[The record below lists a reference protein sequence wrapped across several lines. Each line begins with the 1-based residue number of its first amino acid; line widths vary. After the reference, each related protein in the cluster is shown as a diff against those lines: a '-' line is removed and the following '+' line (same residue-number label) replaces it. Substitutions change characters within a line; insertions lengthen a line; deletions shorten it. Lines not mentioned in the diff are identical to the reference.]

1 MLGCHQ
7 SRNNSCR
14 NVSLSQYK
22 ATQHSGGPI
31 IENKKKNVKLITQ
44 ETGKKLPAGQ
54 MLHNVQ
60 VSENGHNTY
69 TVAVQIRVTRSEW
82 RSKVEG
88 CDGRGGV
95 RAVTGKKISKAGERQ
110 RDRERDPR

>member
-1 MLGCHQ
+1 MKI
-7 SRNNSCR
+7 R
-14 NVSLSQYK
+14 
-22 ATQHSGGPI
+22 
-31 IENKKKNVKLITQ
+31 KKKSQTDYTSQKLEKQ
-44 ETGKKLPAGQ
+44 LPAGQ

-95 RAVTGKKISKAGERQ
+95 RAVTGKKISKEGGRQ
-110 RDRERDPR
+110 RERERDPR

>member
-31 IENKKKNVKLITQ
+31 IENKKKKCQTNYTRNW
-44 ETGKKLPAGQ
+44 KKLPAGK
-54 MLHNVQ
+54 MLHSVQ

-95 RAVTGKKISKAGERQ
+95 RAVTGKTISKAGERQ
-110 RDRERDPR
+110 RERGRDPR

>member
-31 IENKKKNVKLITQ
+31 IENKKKKCQTNYTRNWKKIACRADVTQ
-44 ETGKKLPAGQ
+44 CTSQQERTQ
-54 MLHNVQ
+54 
-60 VSENGHNTY
+60 
-69 TVAVQIRVTRSEW
+69 QIRVTRSEW
-82 RSKVEG
+82 RSKVEE

-110 RDRERDPR
+110 RERGRDPR

>member
-1 MLGCHQ
+1 
-7 SRNNSCR
+7 
-14 NVSLSQYK
+14 
-22 ATQHSGGPI
+22 
-31 IENKKKNVKLITQ
+31 
-44 ETGKKLPAGQ
+44 

-69 TVAVQIRVTRSEW
+69 TVAVQIRVRRSEW
-82 RSKVEG
+82 RSKVEE